1 VTDPDGWELEVE
13 SSGILRLRADSGATL
28 ELHPSADGYT
38 LRGGD
43 APEPLRLATTDEGA
57 GLRLHDDA
65 RELGRT
71 TLVDPEAGPTAP
83 AYLLLDDG
91 RLFRIVQRA
100 PDDPGYE
107 LWSWEVPAPYLEA
120 TPRPDGRWRLAPTVA
135 GAELEGWDRILPLL
149 AATIVPGGRRPRRLS
164 RTGPSPR

>member
-1 VTDPDGWELEVE
+1 MSDPGGWELEVDP
-13 SSGILRLRADSGATL
+13 SGTLRLSADSGATV
-28 ELHPSADGYT
+28 ELQPCADGYL
-38 LRGGD
+38 LRGDVPGNW
-43 APEPLRLATTDEGA
+43 RLAPVDEGT

-91 RLFRIVQRA
+91 RLFRLVQRT

-107 LWSWEVPAPYLEA
+107 LWSWEVPAPYLGA
-120 TPRPDGRWRLAPTVA
+120 TRRPDGCWRLAPTVA

-149 AATIVPGGRRPRRLS
+149 VATLVSGGR
-164 RTGPSPR
+164 